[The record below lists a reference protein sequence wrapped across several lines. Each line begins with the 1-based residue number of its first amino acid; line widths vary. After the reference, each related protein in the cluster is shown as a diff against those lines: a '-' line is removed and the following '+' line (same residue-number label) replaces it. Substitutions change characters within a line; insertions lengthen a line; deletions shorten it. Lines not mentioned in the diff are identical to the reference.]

1 MTLPNKIRRICIGVE
16 PKNQFVYSVGGIFPL
31 TVNKT
36 RKEVVIENIEDS
48 EKYFLIYVNTGGE
61 VQLWKKI
68 PKNEFTTVEFEID

>member
-31 TVNKT
+31 KIDQKT
-36 RKEVVIENIEDS
+36 KEVKVENIEDS